1 MKSINLILHV
11 LSKLLLCGSQIW
23 SLLCAQQT
31 SGRCKSCVPMG
42 FFYVLQIKDN
52 FGALN
57 VVPMLTPEVLEK
69 IEEAVGTKPDA
80 FAVYR

>member
-1 MKSINLILHV
+1 
-11 LSKLLLCGSQIW
+11 
-23 SLLCAQQT
+23 
-31 SGRCKSCVPMG
+31 MG